1 MTGVYGIPDQVG
13 DDGKMMG
20 DCHVTSFLTMTGAYG
35 IPDHVGDD
43 GKVKGRMKGR
53 RTEGGREG

>member
-1 MTGVYGIPDQVG
+1 MTGVYEIPDHVG

-35 IPDHVGDD
+35 IPDHVGDEGKED
-43 GKVKGRMKGR
+43 GKEDGR
-53 RTEGGREG
+53 RMGR